1 MKISMKGGEIMNILN
16 SKDSNI
22 GKSKENRDNEE
33 VKEVEE
39 TSRGEWKKTRLSKSS
54 KNNFGAPLLGDSRD
68 LFRPKT
74 SDIPNQPGVYKWRDE
89 RGKVIYVGKAKS
101 LRDRLVNYFQ
111 PLNQLH
117 PRTQSMVLT
126 ARSLEWT
133 VVNTELEA
141 LTLEYTWI
149 KEFNPRFNVVFK
161 DDKTY
166 PYIAVSVNDDFP
178 RVWIT
183 RNRNSKST
191 RYFGPYAKVWQLKHS
206 LDSLLKTFP
215 VRTCR
220 QSVFNKAHKTG
231 RPCLLAS
238 IGKCSAPCVQKIDS
252 KTHRDNVE
260 QLVGILTG
268 AIGDSYINDLTKQM
282 KDLSNNLDFEG
293 AAKIRDKI
301 NIFKTV
307 IQQNSV
313 VFNDK
318 VEADVFGFSADSLEA
333 CVHAFFVR
341 EGLLRGE
348 KNWQVERSEDI
359 SDADIIAN
367 LLVKVYC
374 EYNPAESKISFS
386 KSEDVE
392 KSNSLQIQQSRN
404 ALQIDYS
411 SYSSGSNIDSSYRAR
426 ETKERKKRQETT
438 GRGDLLD
445 PICPIPREIIVPIE
459 LERVQKEN
467 LENWLSDL
475 RGSKVTIRVAE
486 RGDKRSLMDKANLN
500 AAQSLKQMK
509 ISRISTLESRT
520 NAMNQVAAALSMS
533 ESPLR
538 IECYDISNSADGK
551 YQVASMVVFEDGV
564 ANPSEYR
571 RFSIKGKDGL
581 GKLDDLSALYETI
594 SRRFKHKDDSINSGE
609 NNSDENNKKAG
620 VKKFAYKPNLVI
632 VDGGIEQAK
641 AAKKAMID
649 SNVKGIT
656 VCGLSKKLE
665 EVWLPDNQYPIILKR
680 SSEGLYLLQR
690 ARDESHRFAITY
702 HRQKRAKAMLHSS
715 IDSIPGV
722 GESYKKRLIS
732 KFGSVKNIKEAS
744 VEDLQKVPG
753 IGLLKA
759 KTIYKFLHSQSS

>member
-1 MKISMKGGEIMNILN
+1 MNILN

-22 GKSKENRDNEE
+22 GKSKENRDIEKVEE
-33 VKEVEE
+33 VEK
-39 TSRGEWKKTRLSKSS
+39 TSRGEWKKTRLSDSS

-313 VFNDK
+313 VFNDQ

-374 EYNPAESKISFS
+374 EYEPAESKISFS

-404 ALQIDYS
+404 ALQIDYF
-411 SYSSGSNIDSSYRAR
+411 SYSSVSNIDSSYRAR
-426 ETKERKKRQETT
+426 KTKERKKRQETT

-509 ISRISTLESRT
+509 ISRISTLEART

-581 GKLDDLSALYETI
+581 GQLDDLSALYETI
-594 SRRFKHKDDSINSGE
+594 SRRFKHKDDSNGSGENNSGE
-609 NNSDENNKKAG
+609 NNKKAA

>member
-1 MKISMKGGEIMNILN
+1 MNILN

-22 GKSKENRDNEE
+22 GKSKENRDIEE

-39 TSRGEWKKTRLSKSS
+39 TSRGEWKKTRLSDSN

-238 IGKCSAPCVQKIDS
+238 IGKCSAPCVQRIDS

-313 VFNDK
+313 VFNDQ

-581 GKLDDLSALYETI
+581 GQLDDLSALYETI
-594 SRRFKHKDDSINSGE
+594 SRRFKHKDDSNGSGE
-609 NNSDENNKKAG
+609 NNSCENNKKAT